1 MTPLAR
7 LRKIIQKSTLTQRC
21 WDLSQTIPEQD
32 LDTIIYSATAAPV
45 KQNYA
50 YFRLHVVLDRTLVE
64 RLYDTTEGFG
74 LGSPQGMRIVKNS
87 QILANTVLVF
97 EPYNTGENLDRNL
110 ERRKQDTN
118 SLKYDQDSAISMAAA
133 YANFT
138 AHTLGYRT
146 GFCACFDHY
155 QAQSALGTEEMPKLM
170 LGIGYPDTTKHRC
183 RHHSDST
190 ITYPSHPK
198 ETVPVVHYPKHT

>member
-1 MTPLAR
+1 MTPDAR
-7 LRKIIQKSTLTQRC
+7 LRKTIRKSTLTQRC

-50 YFRLHVVLDRTLVE
+50 YFRLHVVTDRTTIE
-64 RLYDTTEGFG
+64 QLYDTTEGFG
-74 LGSPQGMRIVKNS
+74 IRGQPSMRIVKNS

-110 ERRKQDTN
+110 ERRKQDIR
-118 SLKYDQDSAISMAAA
+118 SLQYDQDTAISMAAA
-133 YANFT
+133 YANLT
-138 AHTLGYRT
+138 AHSLGYCT
-146 GFCACFDHY
+146 GFCACFNPY
-155 QAQSALGTEEMPKLM
+155 QAQTVLESQLMPKLM
-170 LGIGYPDTTKHRC
+170 LGIGYPDTTRDRC
-183 RHHSDST
+183 RHHSDPS

-198 ETVPVVHYPKHT
+198 ETVPVIRYT